1 MCEGCKW
8 PGLLTGT
15 MGQGPGPAGV
25 WGPRTGTSQTRAL
38 YNSPSSLPTVASPT
52 GPAWRRDRGAW
63 GGTGLGPPHIQGDA
77 SGRVRLGAQRGQ
89 ASSLYPAAFPLQP
102 VGAWG
107 FRPESQPVKAGGT
120 AGAGP
125 RWRVRSALGPREEP
139 QDCGQGRGEGLRGSV
154 GCSGATPP
162 VSTGVFA
169 PDRRLCRS
177 PPGGQCPPRTCSRSV
192 PRPGSPSSCFSGEG
206 EGPRLG
212 LQPPSLSGAGA
223 EVMERGC
230 LA

>member
-1 MCEGCKW
+1 MRTGPGGSDPVCEGCKW

-25 WGPRTGTSQTRAL
+25 WGPRTGTSQTHAL

-89 ASSLYPAAFPLQP
+89 ASSLYPAAFPLQS

-125 RWRVRSALGPREEP
+125 GQRVRSTLGPREEQ

-162 VSTGVFA
+162 VSTGVFT
-169 PDRRLCRS
+169 PDHRL
-177 PPGGQCPPRTCSRSV
+177 
-192 PRPGSPSSCFSGEG
+192 
-206 EGPRLG
+206 
-212 LQPPSLSGAGA
+212 
-223 EVMERGC
+223 
-230 LA
+230 